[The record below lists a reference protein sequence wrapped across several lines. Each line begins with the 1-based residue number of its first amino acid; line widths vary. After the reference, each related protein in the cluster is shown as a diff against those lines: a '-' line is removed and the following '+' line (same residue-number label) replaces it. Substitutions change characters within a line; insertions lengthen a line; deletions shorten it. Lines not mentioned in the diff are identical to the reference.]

1 MSYMQ
6 GACVEKFNFLLTQKV
21 LESQQKVL
29 YLYCNKLKIIIMIT
43 TDQITY
49 FNRHQSMDSETR
61 HLILDTI
68 RELRFITYTENG
80 EEKYF
85 NHLENW
91 LYGTFDGYDY
101 SEYAIP
107 SRELAIITHINS
119 DLGAKISE
127 IFGIIEKY
135 PRTTQPNNNQF

>member
-1 MSYMQ
+1 
-6 GACVEKFNFLLTQKV
+6 
-21 LESQQKVL
+21 
-29 YLYCNKLKIIIMIT
+29 
-43 TDQITY
+43 
-49 FNRHQSMDSETR
+49 MDSETR

-68 RELRFITYTENG
+68 RELRYITYTENG

-101 SEYAIP
+101 SEYAIT
-107 SRELAIITHINS
+107 SRELAMVTHINS
-119 DLGAKISE
+119 DLGSKISE

-135 PRTTQPNNNQF
+135 PRTTHPNNNIF